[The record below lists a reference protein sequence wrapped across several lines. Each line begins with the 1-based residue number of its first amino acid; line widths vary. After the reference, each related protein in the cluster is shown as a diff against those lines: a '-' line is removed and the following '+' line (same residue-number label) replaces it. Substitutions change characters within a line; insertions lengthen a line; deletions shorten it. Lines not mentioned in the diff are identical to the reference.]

1 MAPGDII
8 GGQYQL
14 VEKLGEGGQGEVWR
28 AVHLEHGW
36 THALKRTRATAEID
50 VMRLKQEALRAQR
63 VQHKNV
69 VKVFGFIEP
78 STAEDEPWM
87 IMEYI
92 PGERLRDRGV
102 LAEGEVANIGAQL
115 AEGLAAIHRAGLLH
129 RDINPGNVMI
139 TPDGVAKL
147 IDLGIT
153 KDLHGETTVVGDGK
167 VAGTPGYLAPE
178 AVSKGMVNQQADI
191 FALGATLYFA
201 LTGRT
206 PYGMPR
212 VEDLMERANQGLVQ
226 HLTMERE
233 IDPLIN
239 RMIGVKPKTRPS
251 LERISD
257 ELVWFARDPSEARE
271 RRRRPDRRTVR
282 KAAIGAGALL
292 AVGALGWGGWQVAGA
307 LGTPTTPA
315 AEPSESSSART
326 TAQSSD
332 ADEGPGSIG
341 KERTADPCSLLST
354 EPLSAYGEVQVD
366 TDYDRPSYC
375 NAFVLEPSGA
385 EINLSVSL
393 WRDEGDL
400 TGKPEKAGAVE
411 VVRDTE
417 SSVDECHAE
426 ILLPDGDHTI
436 DIDAEEIEGTR
447 AKDICGTVEKTIDH
461 AVGVLNAGVVPRRKE
476 AIDPG
481 SLDAM
486 NACEL
491 LADGT
496 PAASRPAEGERWVD
510 FGEWDCGW
518 ELNDDLELH
527 VWLEHNE
534 DAYTDDDGRKV
545 VVSGKDAY
553 VMDDWWQDDSCLVTM
568 ILGEHPDPEGGGPT
582 TDMIRVMLV
591 GNGKATMEQMC
602 QQARGATANIAKGL
616 S

>member
-1 MAPGDII
+1 MTPGGII

-14 VEKLGEGGQGEVWR
+14 VEKLGEGGQGEVWQ

-50 VMRLKQEALRAQR
+50 VMRLKQEALRTQR

-78 STAEDEPWM
+78 STTEDEPWM

-92 PGERLRDRGV
+92 PGERLRDKGV
-102 LAEGEVANIGAQL
+102 LAEGQVANIGAQL
-115 AEGLAAIHRAGLLH
+115 ADGLAAIHRAGLLH

-191 FALGATLYFA
+191 FALGATLYFS

-226 HLTMERE
+226 NLTTERG

-251 LERISD
+251 LERIRD
-257 ELVWFARDPSEARE
+257 ELGWFAHDPSEGRE
-271 RRRRPDRRTVR
+271 RRRRPDRRTLR
-282 KAAIGAGALL
+282 KAAIGAGAVL
-292 AVGALGWGGWQVAGA
+292 AVGVLGWGSWQVAGA

-326 TAQSSD
+326 TAQTSE

-341 KERTADPCSLLST
+341 EERTADPCSLLSA
-354 EPLSAYGEVQVD
+354 EPLKAYGEVQVD

-375 NAFVLEPSGA
+375 NAFILEPSGA

-393 WRDEGDL
+393 WREEGDL
-400 TGKPEKAGAVE
+400 TGKREQAGVVE
-411 VVRDTE
+411 VVWDAET
-417 SSVDECHAE
+417 SVEECHVE
-426 ILLPDGDHTI
+426 ILLPDGEHVI
-436 DIDAEEIEGTR
+436 DIDATEIDGTT
-447 AKDICGTVEKTIDH
+447 ATDICGPVKKTIDH
-461 AVGVLNAGVVPRRKE
+461 AVGVVNAGVVPRRKE
-476 AIDPG
+476 AIAPG
-481 SLDAM
+481 SLAAL

-496 PAASRPAEGERWVD
+496 PAASRQVGGERWVD
-510 FGEWDCGW
+510 FGEWDCEW
-518 ELNDDLELH
+518 ELKDDLELG
-527 VWLEHNE
+527 VWLDHS
-534 DAYTDDDGRKV
+534 DYAYTDEDGRKV
-545 VVSGKDAY
+545 VVSGKEAY
-553 VMDDWWQDDSCLVTM
+553 VKEDSWQEDSCLVTL
-568 ILGEHPDPEGGGPT
+568 IYGEHPDPDDDST
-582 TDMIRVMLV
+582 SFDLIQILLI
-591 GNGKATMEQMC
+591 GNGERSMEQLC
-602 QQARGATANIAKGL
+602 QQAQEATASIAKGL
-616 S
+616 A